1 MSLPFLFLPCGQ
13 SFRCLLARLPELA
26 APPALRARALHY
38 LPPLSEAGHY
48 LPPLS
53 EAGDFLRPVRPEIA
67 PGEVTVGSAVDTLAA
82 GRAYP

>member
-38 LPPLSEAGHY
+38 LPPLSEAG
-48 LPPLS
+48 
-53 EAGDFLRPVRPEIA
+53 DFLRPVRPEIA